1 MARLALLL
9 LLAML
14 LPGAARAQL
23 GAPPTPTEVSKK
35 PDSSITQANQAP
47 PTNGA
52 PAASNAPA
60 SSGAPAASP
69 SVLSPPPAP
78 SQVSAETVRTTFWA
92 MSQFTQTMLDPFVG
106 GRSYNS
112 VSVAGADDLSTSAY
126 ASIGSTRGGLDR
138 EVSSAVY
145 GKAPLAGSLSAP
157 RWNVWAAGIGGA
169 QISTGSAMPGSGP
182 TSSRIFGTEVGADFS
197 LSPQTMVG
205 FAMAGGTYFS
215 SSSFGG
221 GHSDLFQTGAFVRH
235 TTGQAYVAGAMA
247 YGWQAVTSDRMM
259 TPSPGLNGGLDTTA
273 YSGRVEGGYQF
284 ATSWLGIAAYAAGQ
298 IITFNLPAGAGQP
311 LPGAGASASAFS
323 AVSATDSRSELGM
336 RTSKSLGLLDGVLTL
351 RGRLAWAYDF
361 SSDCSGN
368 PSLVRGAIQPPNS
381 ALTGASAEIG
391 WFNGWLVAATF
402 DGEFS
407 STMRSYGGRGIVRY
421 AW

>member
-1 MARLALLL
+1 
-9 LLAML
+9 
-14 LPGAARAQL
+14 
-23 GAPPTPTEVSKK
+23 
-35 PDSSITQANQAP
+35 
-47 PTNGA
+47 
-52 PAASNAPA
+52 
-60 SSGAPAASP
+60 
-69 SVLSPPPAP
+69 
-78 SQVSAETVRTTFWA
+78 

-106 GRSYNS
+106 GRGYNS
-112 VSVAGADDLSTSAY
+112 VSAAGAGGDLDAYAY
-126 ASIGSTRGGLDR
+126 ASTGSMRGGLDR

-169 QISTGSAMPGSGP
+169 QISTGGATPGSGS

-235 TTGQAYVAGAMA
+235 TTGQAYVAGALA

-259 TPSPGLNGGLDTTA
+259 MSSPGLNGGLDTTA
-273 YSGRVEGGYQF
+273 YSGRVESGYQF

-298 IITFNLPAGAGQP
+298 ISTFNLPAGAGQP
-311 LPGAGASASAFS
+311 LPGAGALASAFG
-323 AVSATDSRSELGM
+323 AVGATDSRSELGM
-336 RTSKSLGLLDGVLTL
+336 RTSKSLSLLDGVLTL
-351 RGRLAWAYDF
+351 RGRLAWAHDF
-361 SSDCSGN
+361 SSDSSSN
-368 PSLVRGAIQPPNS
+368 PSLVRGAIQPLNS
-381 ALTGASAEIG
+381 ALTSASAEIG
-391 WFNGWLVAATF
+391 SINGWLVAATF

-407 STMRSYGGRGIVRY
+407 STIRSYGGRGIVRY

>member
-1 MARLALLL
+1 M
-9 LLAML
+9 
-14 LPGAARAQL
+14 
-23 GAPPTPTEVSKK
+23 
-35 PDSSITQANQAP
+35 
-47 PTNGA
+47 
-52 PAASNAPA
+52 
-60 SSGAPAASP
+60 
-69 SVLSPPPAP
+69 
-78 SQVSAETVRTTFWA
+78 
-92 MSQFTQTMLDPFVG
+92 
-106 GRSYNS
+106 
-112 VSVAGADDLSTSAY
+112 
-126 ASIGSTRGGLDR
+126 RGGLDR

-182 TSSRIFGTEVGADFS
+182 TSSRIFSTQVGADFS

-235 TTGQAYVAGAMA
+235 TTGQAYVAGALA
-247 YGWQAVTSDRMM
+247 YGWQAVTGDRMM

-298 IITFNLPAGAGQP
+298 IITFNLPARAGQP
-311 LPGAGASASAFS
+311 LAGPLASAFS

-336 RTSKSLGLLDGVLTL
+336 RTSKSLSLLDGVLTL
-351 RGRLAWAYDF
+351 RGRLAWVHDF
-361 SSDCSGN
+361 SSDSSGN

-381 ALTGASAEIG
+381 ALTSASAEIG
-391 WFNGWLVAATF
+391 WFNATF

-407 STMRSYGGRGIVRY
+407 STTRSYGDRAIVRY

>member
-1 MARLALLL
+1 
-9 LLAML
+9 
-14 LPGAARAQL
+14 
-23 GAPPTPTEVSKK
+23 
-35 PDSSITQANQAP
+35 
-47 PTNGA
+47 
-52 PAASNAPA
+52 
-60 SSGAPAASP
+60 
-69 SVLSPPPAP
+69 
-78 SQVSAETVRTTFWA
+78 
-92 MSQFTQTMLDPFVG
+92 MLDPFVG

-112 VSVAGADDLSTSAY
+112 VSAAGADDLSASAY

-235 TTGQAYVAGAMA
+235 TTGQAYVAGALA

-259 TPSPGLNGGLDTTA
+259 TPSPGLNGGLNTTA

-298 IITFNLPAGAGQP
+298 IMTFNLPAGAGQP
-311 LPGAGASASAFS
+311 LPGAGALASAFG

-336 RTSKSLGLLDGVLTL
+336 RTSKSLSLLDGVLTL
-351 RGRLAWAYDF
+351 RGRLAWAHDL
-361 SSDCSGN
+361 SDSSGN

-381 ALTGASAEIG
+381 ALTSASAEIG

-407 STMRSYGGRGIVRY
+407 SAIRSYGGRGIVRY

>member
-1 MARLALLL
+1 
-9 LLAML
+9 
-14 LPGAARAQL
+14 
-23 GAPPTPTEVSKK
+23 
-35 PDSSITQANQAP
+35 
-47 PTNGA
+47 
-52 PAASNAPA
+52 
-60 SSGAPAASP
+60 
-69 SVLSPPPAP
+69 
-78 SQVSAETVRTTFWA
+78 
-92 MSQFTQTMLDPFVG
+92 
-106 GRSYNS
+106 
-112 VSVAGADDLSTSAY
+112 
-126 ASIGSTRGGLDR
+126 
-138 EVSSAVY
+138 VSSAVY

-157 RWNVWAAGIGGA
+157 RWNVWAAGIGGT

-182 TSSRIFGTEVGADFS
+182 TSSRIFGADFS
-197 LSPQTMVG
+197 LSPQTMIG
-205 FAMAGGTYFS
+205 FAMAGGTYFN

-235 TTGQAYVAGAMA
+235 TTGQAYIAGALA

-311 LPGAGASASAFS
+311 LPGAGALASAFS

-336 RTSKSLGLLDGVLTL
+336 RTSKSLSLLDGVLTL
-351 RGRLAWAYDF
+351 RGRLAWAHDF
-361 SSDCSGN
+361 SSDSSGI

-381 ALTGASAEIG
+381 ALTSASAEIG

-407 STMRSYGGRGIVRY
+407 STIRSYGGRGIVRY